1 MGLIESVDGF
11 KRKKTEVPEEE
22 ESQPQTAFGRELQH
36 HLFPGPT
43 LQTMGLSATMI
54 ALTNSIKLKKNFLSS
69 SDFLTF
75 LDTLH
80 THSHT
85 HTHKCTHPLL
95 ILYLWRTLGSI
106 PGIVF
111 AAG

>member
-43 LQTMGLSATMI
+43 LQTVGLSATMI
-54 ALTNSIKLKKNFLSS
+54 ALTNSIKLKKIFCLP
-69 SDFLTF
+69 LTF
-75 LDTLH
+75 SLSYIHYTH
-80 THSHT
+80 THT

>member
-1 MGLIESVDGF
+1 MMWVGLIESVDGF

-43 LQTMGLSATMI
+43 LQIVGLSATMI
-54 ALTNSIKLKKNFLSS
+54 ALTNSIKLKKNILSS

-75 LDTLH
+75 LYTLY
-80 THSHT
+80 THT
-85 HTHKCTHPLL
+85 HTQMHTPPIDSVSLEN
-95 ILYLWRTLGSI
+95 
-106 PGIVF
+106 PG
-111 AAG
+111 